1 MNERRPMS
9 QALRTAELPPG
20 ALDFIKAGTPQPLRQ
35 PLLAEVAPPP
45 VTEHWPTRVVV
56 ADASLAVLTSDSIEA
71 ERPVAKPVKPRVL
84 REPEPEV
91 LPPRNLVTLSIRVRP
106 EIPDAL
112 LRASTERKL
121 KRLKA
126 HRQQEIAAEALT
138 QWLTRN
144 GNGGHA

>member
-20 ALDFIKAGTPQPLRQ
+20 AMDFIKAGTPRPMN
-35 PLLAEVAPPP
+35 PTALAEPPSPVAELRP
-45 VTEHWPTRVVV
+45 
-56 ADASLAVLTSDSIEA
+56 ASLARKETPVMASDSVPTDA
-71 ERPVAKPVKPRVL
+71 EPLPIKPNRPRSM
-84 REPEPEV
+84 REPELEV
-91 LPPRNLVTLSIRVRP
+91 MPLRNLVNLSIRVRP

-126 HRQQEIAAEALT
+126 HTQQEIAAEALT
-138 QWLTRN
+138 QWLTRH
-144 GNGGHA
+144 GYLPA